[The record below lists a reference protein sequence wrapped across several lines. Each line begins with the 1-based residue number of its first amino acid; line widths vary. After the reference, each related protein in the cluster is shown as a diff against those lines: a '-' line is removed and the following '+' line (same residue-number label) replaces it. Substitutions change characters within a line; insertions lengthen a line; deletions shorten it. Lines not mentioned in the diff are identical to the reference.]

1 MTQNKIPAGQLPV
14 ADPAGLGRYVEA
26 LAKRAGTLGVEA
38 ADMAGRAEDI
48 AEQVHRQA
56 DALTEM
62 RGQVQDIAA
71 SNRQILD
78 ETGQAESDIRTSHQR
93 MTQAQA
99 AIKVA
104 LDDVL
109 SLTDGITRI
118 EQRLPGLEQSLDQ
131 VGRVSADIERIARQT
146 NLLALNATI
155 EAARAGEA
163 GRGFAVV
170 AGEVKTLSRQT
181 AEAVTEI
188 QQTLA
193 ALTRQIRDL
202 IAESGEASGKA
213 SAARAGS
220 GQIGE
225 AVRDI
230 DHACTTIAATQRTV
244 SAIAAH
250 SRDNQASCDALV
262 GGITRLSD
270 TGDRMRT
277 GIADVAQGTR
287 NVLTLSEDLIELT
300 AEAGL
305 ETVDT
310 PYIQAAIAG
319 AAEVTRR
326 FEAGLDAGRV
336 TLDALWDEAYQ
347 PVPGTAPQKFTTRA
361 LPFYQTA
368 LADVLEGLAALTPQ
382 TILCV
387 ATDRQGYLPVHN
399 KRFSHPHRP
408 DDAEWNGQHS
418 RDRIMMTDRTAQA
431 GLKSTKPFLVQTYRR
446 RLGSKVE
453 LLKDVSAPILVKG
466 RRWGV
471 LRLCYT
477 P

>member
-62 RGQVQDIAA
+62 RGQVQDMAA

-170 AGEVKTLSRQT
+170 AREVQSL
-181 AEAVTEI
+181 A
-188 QQTLA
+188 QQTREA
-193 ALTRQIRDL
+193 A
-202 IAESGEASGKA
+202 
-213 SAARAGS
+213 AG
-220 GQIGE
+220 IGG
-225 AVRDI
+225 RI
-230 DHACTTIAATQRTV
+230 DHIRAT
-244 SAIAAH
+244 
-250 SRDNQASCDALV
+250 
-262 GGITRLSD
+262 
-270 TGDRMRT
+270 
-277 GIADVAQGTR
+277 IADVAGGHAHMDATMAR
-287 NVLTLSEDLIELT
+287 ADRLSAAVFEAVARQSAFSRAIADSV
-300 AEAGL
+300 AEAGSSSAH
-305 ETVDT
+305 
-310 PYIQAAIAG
+310 IRAG
-319 AAEVTRR
+319 ARQISDNAQATVLAARGMR
-326 FEAGLDAGRV
+326 DVADSLA
-336 TLDALWDEAYQ
+336 DEAHRLEQ
-347 PVPGTAPQKFTTRA
+347 RA
-361 LPFYQTA
+361 GGFI
-368 LADVLEGLAALTPQ
+368 AAMR
-382 TILCV
+382 
-387 ATDRQGYLPVHN
+387 A
-399 KRFSHPHRP
+399 
-408 DDAEWNGQHS
+408 A
-418 RDRIMMTDRTAQA
+418 
-431 GLKSTKPFLVQTYRR
+431 
-446 RLGSKVE
+446 
-453 LLKDVSAPILVKG
+453 
-466 RRWGV
+466 
-471 LRLCYT
+471 
-477 P
+477 

>member
-1 MTQNKIPAGQLPV
+1 MTQNTAPAGHLPIV
-14 ADPAGLGRYVEA
+14 DHAELGRYVEA
-26 LAKRAGTLGVEA
+26 LSKRAGTLGVEA
-38 ADMAGRAEDI
+38 ADMAGRTEDI
-48 AEQVHRQA
+48 AEQVNRQA

-62 RGQVQDIAA
+62 RGQVLGMAA

-78 ETGQAESDIRTSHQR
+78 EAGQAEADIGASHQR

-99 AIKVA
+99 AIKAA
-104 LDDVL
+104 LEDVL
-109 SLTDGITRI
+109 SLTDGIARI
-118 EQRLPGLEQSLDQ
+118 EDRLPGLEQSLGQ
-131 VGRVSADIERIARQT
+131 VARVSADIERIARQT

-181 AEAVTEI
+181 ADAVTEI
-188 QQTLA
+188 QQTLG
-193 ALTRQIRDL
+193 ALTTQIRDL

-213 SAARAGS
+213 SAARTGS
-220 GQIGE
+220 GQIGG

-230 DHACTTIAATQRTV
+230 DQACTTIAATRRTV
-244 SAIAAH
+244 GAIATH
-250 SRDNQASCDALV
+250 SRDNQAACDALV
-262 GGITRLSD
+262 GGITRLSES
-270 TGDRMRT
+270 GDHMRM
-277 GIADVAQGTR
+277 GIADVTQGTR

-300 AEAGL
+300 AEAGV

-310 PYIQAAIAG
+310 PYIRAALAG
-319 AAEVTRR
+319 AAEIARR

-368 LADVLEGLAALTPQ
+368 LADLLEGLATLTPQ

-418 RDRIMMTDRTAQA
+418 RDRIILTDRTAQA
-431 GLKSTKPFLVQTYRR
+431 GAKSTKPFLVQTYRR